1 MAVKI
6 DNRASIKAPAN
17 TSEIIQKAFDVIPLE
32 HLRGLNKV
40 ILVDFIS
47 PHQRIQ
53 IPNIQELPGLYHPKV
68 GTDQPYFE
76 IALGVLVPA
85 KDSFFKKFAAKLNYK
100 ANLTGLI
107 FSLQAQHYQL
117 NLGHGIK
124 KHQFENAVKNYM
136 DKYFVIWRERNGGW
150 RAKAFKPLQPYI
162 ERWSKKLKQK
172 YEAEQRKKK

>member
-6 DNRASIKAPAN
+6 ENRASIKAPPN
-17 TSEIIQKAFDVIPLE
+17 TSDIIQKAFDVIPLE

-40 ILVDFIS
+40 ILVDYIS

-53 IPNIQELPGLYHPKV
+53 IPNISELPGLYHPKV
-68 GTDQPYFE
+68 GTEQPYFE
-76 IALGVLVPA
+76 IALGVLAPP
-85 KDSFFKKFAAKLNYK
+85 KDSFFKKFASKLNFK

-107 FSLQAQHYQL
+107 FSLQAQHYQI
-117 NLGHGIK
+117 NLGHGVK

-136 DKYFVIWRERNGGW
+136 DKYFVVWRERNGGW

-162 ERWSKKLKQK
+162 EKWSKSLKQK